1 MKRLGFKSLYV
12 KFTVMFLGILWLSSL
27 TAFRVSFINM
37 EDKLINYIKLQLY
50 ERASRSLQLAEKYSM
65 EQQDL
70 LKVLSDENVK
80 VYIYD
85 TAGELAI
92 DGAQLTE
99 TEMSALSKGQIVE
112 GKLSGHSRLPFAAFK
127 TGDTII
133 LISPNISNNTI
144 RFFRSMIGL
153 VLVICVA
160 MGSMLIAIASRMI
173 VKPIKKLTE
182 AAKEV
187 SKGNFDVKIET
198 KSRDEIG
205 QLTDTFNIMTRE
217 LKNIEYLRKDFIS
230 SVSHEFRTPMT
241 SIQGFAKL
249 LKDRTLSRE
258 QSDEYADIIISETG
272 RLENLSSN
280 LLKLSSLENKSIHE
294 NYRSFSLDEQI
305 RRAILLMENKWS
317 EKDIELDLDLDK
329 VTFKGDEELMYQ
341 VWINLISNAIKFSG
355 SGGELKID
363 LKESDGRIKIS
374 IGDKGIGIADEDK
387 DRVFERFYKADKSR
401 TKEGSGLGL
410 PIVKKIVELHGGR
423 VYFESELGKGTT
435 FFIELK
441 QQNGTRN
448 GY

>member
-1 MKRLGFKSLYV
+1 M
-12 KFTVMFLGILWLSSL
+12 
-27 TAFRVSFINM
+27 
-37 EDKLINYIKLQLY
+37 
-50 ERASRSLQLAEKYSM
+50 QLAEKYSM
-65 EQQDL
+65 ERQDL
-70 LKVLSDENVK
+70 LKVLSDESVK
-80 VYIYD
+80 ISVYGTTD
-85 TAGELAI
+85 ELAL
-92 DGAQLTE
+92 DDVQLTQAE
-99 TEMSALSKGQIVE
+99 ISSLNKGQIIE
-112 GKLSGHSRLPFAAFK
+112 GNLSKRRRLPFAAFK
-127 TGDTII
+127 TDDSII
-133 LISPNISNNTI
+133 LISPNISSNTMK
-144 RFFRSMIGL
+144 FFRSMIGF

-160 MGSMLIAIASRMI
+160 MGSLLIVIASRMI

-182 AAKEV
+182 VAKEV
-187 SKGNFDVKIET
+187 SKGNFDVKIKT

-249 LKDRTLSRE
+249 FKDRTLSRE

-280 LLKLSSLENKSIHE
+280 LLKLSSLENKSIQE

-305 RRAILLMENKWS
+305 RNAILLLENKWS
-317 EKDIELDLDLDK
+317 EKNIELDLNLDK

-341 VWINLISNAIKFSG
+341 VWINLISNAIKFSS
-355 SGGELKID
+355 SGGELKIN
-363 LKESDGRIKIS
+363 LKEREGIIKIS

-423 VYFESELGKGTT
+423 VYFKSELGKGTT
-435 FFIELK
+435 FFIDLK
-441 QQNGTRN
+441 Q
-448 GY
+448 